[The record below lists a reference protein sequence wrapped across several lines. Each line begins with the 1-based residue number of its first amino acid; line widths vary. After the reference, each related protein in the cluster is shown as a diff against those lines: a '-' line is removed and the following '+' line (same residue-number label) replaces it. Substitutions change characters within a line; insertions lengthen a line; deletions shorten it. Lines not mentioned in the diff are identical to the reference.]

1 MSGRPL
7 GSALHWAQNR
17 KVSSIFWNISWGHR
31 NPKPDTGVPPST
43 TNLQRQW
50 RSGNREKE
58 YLQYLSCSPSCL
70 LYISNYSCYR
80 LLPPFLIQANFIS
93 SIGIKLAKV
102 RMRKSFNRSTPY
114 CPNYTPTPPS
124 VITFMKDILL
134 PWRCSLTC
142 ILHSFSCSAFEGSAA
157 KGQEHYSPK
166 RRSQVHLY

>member
-7 GSALHWAQNR
+7 GSTLQWAQNR

-50 RSGNREKE
+50 RSGNRERV
-58 YLQYLSCSPSCL
+58 SPKALMSPIL
-70 LYISNYSCYR
+70 PLYISNYSYYR
-80 LLPPFLIQANFIS
+80 LLPPFLIQENFIS

-102 RMRKSFNRSTPY
+102 KMRKSFNGSTPY

-157 KGQEHYSPK
+157 TGQEHYSPK